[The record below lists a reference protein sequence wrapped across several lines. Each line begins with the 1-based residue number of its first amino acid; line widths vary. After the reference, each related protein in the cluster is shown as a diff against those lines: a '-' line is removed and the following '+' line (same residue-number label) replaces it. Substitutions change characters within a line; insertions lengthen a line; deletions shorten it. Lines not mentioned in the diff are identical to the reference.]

1 MINNYQTISE
11 SETNLATNEVNLNP
25 QNSNNN
31 KLPALLA
38 HYVKI
43 FSVSK
48 YDVGKIR
55 MEPQRINLT
64 SELPI
69 SLQAY
74 RTFLKEKIEI
84 KELIQ
89 ILLKAD

>member
-1 MINNYQTISE
+1 MIIKPEKIRKYYRKC
-11 SETNLATNEVNLNP
+11 
-25 QNSNNN
+25 SNNF
-31 KLPALLA
+31 AA
-38 HYVKI
+38 DC
-43 FSVSK
+43 K